1 VKFLLLAVLPY
12 VVLVVALIVCAI
24 VGLAIVL
31 RAQPENL
38 IDLREKKRREGNP

>member
-1 VKFLLLAVLPY
+1 MKFLLLAVLPFA
-12 VVLVVALIVCAI
+12 VLVVTLIVCAI

-38 IDLREKKRREGNP
+38 IDMREKKREKS